1 MTAHSLDG
9 VGYWVDDVRASLGSR
24 SSSTP
29 HVSTFKARRSGR
41 AFFCAAT
48 LHSAHIPHSRQDL
61 AARPEVHRGRFPAVL
76 LDLELDLLTFIE
88 RAQPRALDGGDVH
101 EDIPASTCRL
111 NETTFDAP
119 NSFNNTSFT
128 RAVSQTWPSLS
139 RTFANRANSS
149 VVGGG
154 TMRGFR
160 NSSFDPPTLVVLETA
175 FDEAWLTL
183 KSIGNTTVKPDELA
197 RSVLRLAMEGERD
210 PLRLHDG
217 ALEGLI
223 PATAWR
229 EAS

>member
-1 MTAHSLDG
+1 MFLSFGELAGG
-9 VGYWVDDVRASLGSR
+9 V
-24 SSSTP
+24 TN
-29 HVSTFKARRSGR
+29 
-41 AFFCAAT
+41 
-48 LHSAHIPHSRQDL
+48 L
-61 AARPEVHRGRFPAVL
+61 AKFE
-76 LDLELDLLTFIE
+76 
-88 RAQPRALDGGDVH
+88 
-101 EDIPASTCRL
+101 
-111 NETTFDAP
+111 
-119 NSFNNTSFT
+119 
-128 RAVSQTWPSLS
+128 

-217 ALEGLI
+217 ALEGLM